1 MNPLWARK
9 YQEARVEGFLC
20 MRILQPMGLRGVA
33 LKLKGPF
40 KCSHTD
46 VRGVDGG
53 LAEEVERELGL
64 RENFFL

>member
-1 MNPLWARK
+1 
-9 YQEARVEGFLC
+9 
-20 MRILQPMGLRGVA
+20 MGLRGVA

-64 RENFFL
+64 RENIFL